1 VFFYEI
7 FSEHVL
13 SKHDVCILI
22 HFFRCPQVLR
32 DVWNLAAVRGQPA
45 LSQPEFATALRLI
58 ALAQAG
64 VPPSPAAVAQLQ
76 QRGAST
82 PPTSLPTFVGL
93 AGNSGD
99 GGWTMSVDD
108 KAKYEGLFPR
118 YDDDGSGF
126 ISGAESVALLSK
138 SGLDRNVRLYMYS
151 FSLLEYT

>member
-1 VFFYEI
+1 M
-7 FSEHVL
+7 
-13 SKHDVCILI
+13 
-22 HFFRCPQVLR
+22 
-32 DVWNLAAVRGQPA
+32 RGQPA

-76 QRGAST
+76 QRGPSS
-82 PPTSLPTFVGL
+82 PPATLPTFVGL

-108 KAKYEGLFPR
+108 KEKYEGLFPR
-118 YDDDGSGF
+118 YDDDGNGF

-138 SGLDRNVRLYMYS
+138 SGLDRNVRYLLS
-151 FSLLEYT
+151 SISLHQE